1 MTENTASEEVYLS
14 LKKRII
20 NGEFLP
26 GVHLVEGDLAKD
38 YPYSRVT
45 IREALRRLV
54 EDELV
59 ELLPHRGIHVRK
71 ISLRELKDLYLIM
84 EYLTG
89 LAARLAAESSDI
101 NTIRDL
107 EKIYKEM
114 VVSVENEDFDY
125 KVELTLRFHRRIL
138 KDTGNNYLI
147 RMVERTQLI
156 SSLHYEVM
164 PLKQRMKA
172 SLESHRKIL
181 DAIIARDADQ
191 AEDLMRL
198 HYRSAINLI
207 SDSFQ
212 KSEPVPV
219 SYPAT

>member
-1 MTENTASEEVYLS
+1 
-14 LKKRII
+14 
-20 NGEFLP
+20 
-26 GVHLVEGDLAKD
+26 
-38 YPYSRVT
+38 
-45 IREALRRLV
+45 
-54 EDELV
+54 
-59 ELLPHRGIHVRK
+59 
-71 ISLRELKDLYLIM
+71 M

-89 LAARLAAESSDI
+89 LAARLAAESSNI